1 MSNSILNRVQMF
13 LTEANT
19 ASVQVSSTI
28 IQEFGEACKAAFR
41 RQFTDKRDN
50 KFKIRMSS
58 IGRPLCQLQME
69 KMGKIREPLP
79 YNTKMR
85 NLFGDMIEAAT
96 IAILKASDV
105 KIDDEQKRVKY
116 KFDGGE
122 IDGTYD
128 AKIEG
133 RVWDIK
139 SASPFS
145 FEYKFGERGG
155 FDALLKHDDFGYV
168 TQGYLYSNAEECDFG
183 GWIAINKS
191 TGEWCITE
199 TPIAD
204 GDHNKNAIK
213 KAMDNIEALN
223 TNAPFKRCFTDTE
236 EYFYRKKTGNRVL
249 KSTCGFCSYKNA
261 CWGDEIQY
269 LPQQQSKALDP
280 KFVWYTK
287 VTNPR
292 IEDEN

>member
-69 KMGKIREPLP
+69 KMGKEREPLP

-85 NLFGDMIEAAT
+85 NLFGDMIEAAA

-105 KIDDEQKRVKY
+105 KIDAYQKPVKY

-122 IDGTYD
+122 INGTYD

-133 RVWDIK
+133 RIWDIK
-139 SASPFS
+139 SASPLS
-145 FEYKFGERGG
+145 FEYKLEIGEGLTH
-155 FDALLKHDDFGYV
+155 F
-168 TQGYLYSNAEECDFG
+168 
-183 GWIAINKS
+183 
-191 TGEWCITE
+191 
-199 TPIAD
+199 
-204 GDHNKNAIK
+204 
-213 KAMDNIEALN
+213 
-223 TNAPFKRCFTDTE
+223 
-236 EYFYRKKTGNRVL
+236 
-249 KSTCGFCSYKNA
+249 
-261 CWGDEIQY
+261 
-269 LPQQQSKALDP
+269 
-280 KFVWYTK
+280 
-287 VTNPR
+287 
-292 IEDEN
+292 